1 MNSLL
6 IYPPHHKYKIN
17 NYNIKFD
24 FEKRELIGTLIN
36 RNTKY

>member
-6 IYPPHHKYKIN
+6 IYPPHHKYKIK

-24 FEKRELIGTLIN
+24 FEKRDFCWN
-36 RNTKY
+36 FNK